1 MKLPILHPFLFAIF
15 PVLSLYAKNI
25 SELLPIVM
33 FWPIIILMAIA
44 GFFYLVV
51 VYLLRVNK
59 QKAALFL
66 SLIILSIFSYGHFYG
81 SIFYLLM
88 KYTQIDI
95 YFLQTSKIIFTVY
108 LFFVLCGMLLVIKG
122 KKIIVS
128 LTLLANVISVFL
140 ILFSVIQI
148 VLFDLER
155 LQARNMRIDSEAI
168 FDGEFVKT
176 DHRSSELPDI
186 YYFIFDR
193 YAGFDALKKYFN
205 YDNSSFKN
213 FLVDKDFY
221 VIDQAQTNYPKTF
234 LSLASSLNMEYL
246 DYFAK
251 QLGPNFKDQTITYE
265 KIQHFKAL
273 QFLKLYGYRY
283 INVSSGWLPTRIN
296 TNADLN
302 IIYRSRRL
310 DEFSQMLL
318 KTTILYPFTQR
329 FFASRSPQGA
339 GKRERM
345 LFKLEELVKIAETP
359 GPKFVFSHFLLPH
372 PPYVFG
378 PNGEA
383 VTADDLDRRSEKENY
398 LRQLE
403 FTTKQIMKLV
413 ENILAKSK
421 SPPVII
427 LQSDEG
433 PFIDEEFNG
442 GTGDNIDWTKLS
454 NKALQT
460 HMEILNAY
468 FLPGV
473 KKDELPSLITP
484 VNTFRLI
491 FNSYFGTSFPLLD
504 DKSYIIR
511 DLDHPYSFIDVTDR
525 LRPKD

>member
-1 MKLPILHPFLFAIF
+1 MHPFLFVAF

-33 FWPIIILMAIA
+33 LWPITILMVIVS
-44 GFFYLVV
+44 FCYLVI
-51 VYLLRVNK
+51 VYLVRVNK
-59 QKAALFL
+59 QKAALSL

-81 SIFYLLM
+81 SIFYLLS
-88 KYTQIDI
+88 KNTQINI
-95 YFLQTSKIIFTVY
+95 YFLQTSKIIFSVY
-108 LFFVLCGMLLVIKG
+108 LFFVLCCMYIVIKG
-122 KKIIVS
+122 KKIIAS

-148 VLFDLER
+148 IVFDFQR
-155 LQARNMRIDSEAI
+155 LQVRNIKIDGESI
-168 FDGEFVKT
+168 FDGEFAKT
-176 DHRSSELPDI
+176 NHKLLERPDI

-193 YAGFDALKKYFN
+193 YAGFDVLKKYFS
-205 YDNSSFKN
+205 YDNSTFKN
-213 FLVDKDFY
+213 FLVDKGFY
-221 VIDQAQTNYPKTF
+221 VTDQAQSNYPKTF
-234 LSLASSLNMEYL
+234 LSLASSLNMEHL
-246 DYFAK
+246 DYLAK
-251 QLGPNFKDQTITYE
+251 QLGPNFKDQTFLYE
-265 KIQHFKAL
+265 KIQNFKAL
-273 QFLKLYGYRY
+273 QFLKLYGYRF
-283 INVSSGWLPTRIN
+283 INISSGWLPTRIN

-302 IIYRSRRL
+302 IIYRSRRF

-318 KTTILYPFTQR
+318 KTTLVYPFTQK
-329 FFASRSPQGA
+329 FFKSSSPQGA

-345 LFKLEELVKIAETP
+345 LYKIDELVKIAETP

-378 PNGEA
+378 PNGEE

-403 FTTKQIMKLV
+403 YTSKQIMKLV

-442 GTGDNIDWTKLS
+442 GVGDNMDWTKLS
-454 NKALQT
+454 DKALQT
-460 HMEILNAY
+460 HMGILNAY
-468 FLPGV
+468 FLPQV

-491 FNSYFGTSFPLLD
+491 FNRYFGTTLPFLE

-511 DLDHPYSFIDVTDR
+511 DTDHPYVFIDVTDR
-525 LRPKD
+525 LKSKD

>member
-1 MKLPILHPFLFAIF
+1 MRRLPILHPFLFVAF

-33 FWPIIILMAIA
+33 LWPIIILMAIA
-44 GFFYLVV
+44 SFCYFVV

-59 QKAALFL
+59 QKAALLL

-81 SIFYLLM
+81 SVFSLLS
-88 KYTQIDI
+88 KNTQVNI

-108 LFFVLCGMLLVIKG
+108 IFIVLCCLFFVIKS
-122 KKIIVS
+122 KKNIAS

-148 VLFDLER
+148 VLFDFQR
-155 LQARNMRIDSEAI
+155 LQVRNMKIDSETLI
-168 FDGEFVKT
+168 NREFAQT
-176 DHRSSELPDI
+176 DHKPQELHDI

-193 YAGFDALKKYFN
+193 YAGFDVLEKYFN
-205 YDNSSFKN
+205 YENSTFKN

-221 VIDQAQTNYPKTF
+221 VIDQARANYPKTF
-234 LSLASSLNMEYL
+234 LSLVSSLNMENL
-246 DYFAK
+246 DYIAK
-251 QLGPNFKDQTITYE
+251 QLGPNFKDQTITYD
-265 KIQHFKAL
+265 KIQNFKAL
-273 QFLKLYGYRY
+273 QFLKLYGYRF

-302 IIYRSRRL
+302 IVYRSRRF
-310 DEFSQMLL
+310 DEFTQMLL
-318 KTTILYPFTQR
+318 KTTLVYPFTQK
-329 FFASRSPQGA
+329 FFKRNSPQGS
-339 GKRERM
+339 GKRERTF
-345 LFKLEELVKIAETP
+345 FKIDELVKIAETP

-378 PNGEA
+378 PNGEE
-383 VTADDLDRRSEKENY
+383 VTADDLERRSEKENY

-433 PFIDEEFNG
+433 PFTDEEYNG
-442 GTGDNIDWTKLS
+442 GTGDDMDWTKLS
-454 NKALQT
+454 DKALQT
-460 HMEILNAY
+460 HMGILNAY

-473 KKDELPSLITP
+473 RKDELPSFITP

-491 FNSYFGTSFPLLD
+491 FNRYFGTTLPFLE

-511 DLDHPYSFIDVTDR
+511 DTDHPYVFIDVTDR
-525 LRPKD
+525 LKFR